1 MSACGFLFQNLP
13 RDPDQVTPTS
23 ARPGLVGLPAPRAQG
38 AATALSGG
46 EHTGG
51 QDQVFLVE
59 IDSLAAG
66 SEVGQASF
74 RWRRAASP
82 GWEASGRPTGTVFQ
96 DLADGVRI
104 KWLSGAGADFAL
116 GDAWTILAM
125 RSQGG
130 AMLLDRDRDTEWV
143 SLGCAHEH
151 LTIDLGQPQAAPA
164 LALLDHNFTSAA
176 EIWLL
181 ADDGPDW
188 EHPAQARALTPTS
201 PHLVCLTDWSARHWR
216 LTIADPDNP
225 EGCLRASLL
234 HLGGCFSPS
243 RTFRAGY
250 QRSLVAGRSTT
261 VTDAGK
267 LGGSARG
274 LAQSWQI
281 GFRGLTDADLA
292 GFEALF
298 AACHE
303 PASGLLNPLIFIPFL
318 EKPWQC
324 LYCLPATTLSPVQR
338 HLDSH
343 ELALQLEEVIKSHV

>member
-13 RDPDQVTPTS
+13 SHPDQVSVSS
-23 ARPGLVGLPAPRAQG
+23 ARPGLVGLPAPRAEG
-38 AATALSGG
+38 VATTLSGG
-46 EHTGG
+46 EHAAG

-59 IDSLAAG
+59 IDSVAPG
-66 SEVGQASF
+66 TEVGQASF
-74 RWRRAASP
+74 RWRRSDRP
-82 GWEASGRPTGTVFQ
+82 GWEESGRPTSGLFQ

-104 KWLSGAGADFAL
+104 KWLSGAGADFAR

-164 LALLDHNFTSAA
+164 LALLDHNFASAA

-234 HLGGCFSPS
+234 HLGGCFRPS

>member
-1 MSACGFLFQNLP
+1 MSVCGFMFQNLL
-13 RDPDQVTPTS
+13 RDPGLVTPSS
-23 ARPGLVGLPAPRAQG
+23 ARPGLAGLPAPRAQG
-38 AATALSGG
+38 AATAFSGG
-46 EHTGG
+46 EHTAG

-59 IDSLAAG
+59 IDSLAVG
-66 SEVGQASF
+66 TEVGQASF
-74 RWRRAASP
+74 RWRRADSP
-82 GWEASGRPTGTVFQ
+82 GWEESGRPTSTIFQ

-143 SLGCAHEH
+143 SLGCAEES
-151 LTIDLGQPQAAPA
+151 LTIDLGQVQAAPA

-188 EHPAQARALTPTS
+188 EHPARSRALAPTS

-216 LTIADPDNP
+216 LTIADPANP

-234 HLGGCFSPS
+234 YLGSCFNPS

-267 LGGSARG
+267 LSGSARG

-281 GFRGLTDADLA
+281 GFRGLSDADLT
-292 GFEALF
+292 GFESLF
-298 AACHE
+298 AACHDS
-303 PASGLLNPLIFIPFL
+303 ASGLLSPLIFIPFL

-324 LYCLPATTLSPVQR
+324 LYCLPATTLTPVQR
-338 HLDSH
+338 HLGSH

>member
-234 HLGGCFSPS
+234 HLGGCFRPS